1 MGSART
7 GLRARTRDDV
17 RRRALAA
24 LHERG
29 PQSRTDL
36 ADLLGLPKTTT
47 ALVVGELLAA
57 GAIVEQPGRPRGA
70 GSGSGRPAGVLVATG
85 PTTPVVGIDIGHRH
99 VRVALTDRDAR
110 IVGETSA
117 ELDVDREATRALD
130 RTAELL
136 DGLLA
141 RAELDAADVRA
152 ATAGIPGPI
161 DSTTGMVQSPTILA
175 GWVGLDLPAELRSR
189 TGLDVHIDNDANLG
203 ALGEL
208 TAGAGREHRDFI
220 YVKASNGIG
229 AGLVLGGAVY
239 RGAGG
244 MAGEIGHTQLDP
256 NGEWCRCGNRGCL
269 EATVSVEVV
278 RRQLEPLGIDPLAAQ
293 DVTHPV
299 ARKVLAESGRTVGRV
314 VANLG
319 NALNP
324 TAVILGGDLSA
335 TGDAFLDGVRESIER
350 LAQPGTGG
358 TVEVVVASL
367 GRRAEL
373 IGALTAAA
381 AAAREAG

>member
-1 MGSART
+1 
-7 GLRARTRDDV
+7 
-17 RRRALAA
+17 
-24 LHERG
+24 
-29 PQSRTDL
+29 
-36 ADLLGLPKTTT
+36 
-47 ALVVGELLAA
+47 
-57 GAIVEQPGRPRGA
+57 
-70 GSGSGRPAGVLVATG
+70 
-85 PTTPVVGIDIGHRH
+85 
-99 VRVALTDRDAR
+99 VALTDRDSR
-110 IVGETSA
+110 IVGEASA
-117 ELDVDREATRALD
+117 ELDVDHQASRVLD
-130 RTAELL
+130 RAAELL
-136 DGLLA
+136 EGLLA
-141 RAELDAADVRA
+141 RAELGLRDVRA
-152 ATAGIPGPI
+152 ATAGIPGPV
-161 DSTTGMVQSPTILA
+161 DPTTGTVQSPTILA
-175 GWVGLDLPAELRSR
+175 GWVGLDLPAELRAR

-208 TAGAGREHRDFI
+208 TAGAGRGHRDFI

-229 AGLVLGGAVY
+229 AGLVLSGAVY

-278 RRQLEPLGIDPLAAQ
+278 RRQLEPLGIDLLAAQ

-314 VANLG
+314 VASLC

-335 TGDAFLDGVRESIER
+335 TGDAFPDGVRESIER

-358 TVEVVVASL
+358 TVQVVVAEL

-373 IGALTAAA
+373 FGAVAGATAAA
-381 AAAREAG
+381 RAS